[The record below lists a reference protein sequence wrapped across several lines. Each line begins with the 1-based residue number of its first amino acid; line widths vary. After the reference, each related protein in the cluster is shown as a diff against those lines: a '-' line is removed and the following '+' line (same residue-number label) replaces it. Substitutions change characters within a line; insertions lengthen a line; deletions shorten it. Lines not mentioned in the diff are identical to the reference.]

1 MIVYITGYY
10 TYFMIVL
17 EIIVEI
23 NVECILTYQ

>member
-1 MIVYITGYY
+1 MIIYTTEYY

-23 NVECILTYQ
+23 NVKCVLTYQ